1 MLFIV
6 LNMFTKTGPQINFDI
21 AQSSWLFATPWTA
34 AHQAPLSMKFSRQGY
49 WSGSPFPSPGD
60 LLNPGIEP
68 GSPALQAD
76 SLPTELQG
84 KPPSND
90 RLQMLRIFLKSVT
103 FSEESSRGSSKL
115 CGAIIV

>member
-21 AQSSWLFATPWTA
+21 AQSSRLFATPWTA

-49 WSGSPFPSPGD
+49 WRGLPFPSPGD
-60 LLNPGIEP
+60 LPNPGIEP
-68 GSPALQAD
+68 RSPVLQAD

-84 KPPSND
+84 KPSGGRQVSN
-90 RLQMLRIFLKSVT
+90 K
-103 FSEESSRGSSKL
+103 
-115 CGAIIV
+115 